1 MSTAF
6 PRTTTTKLAQLRAR
20 LAGAFSGDTATPGTV
35 SRIPSAGHCAAVAAV
50 VRAEFG
56 GQFVSTIVDAQ
67 SHWFNRIHVGGQS
80 FDVDLTGDQ
89 FGLGEIRIA
98 RAGNL
103 FPSSRV
109 RGVEELND
117 ETLRRARLLASRS
130 RIPTAGHKL
139 SVELMSRSEL
149 AVA

>member
-1 MSTAF
+1 MRS
-6 PRTTTTKLAQLRAR
+6 PYGAQLRVTLVR
-20 LAGAFSGDTATPGTV
+20 AFSSDTAAPGTV
-35 SRIPSAGHCAAVAAV
+35 SRVPSAGHCAAVAAV

-56 GQFVSTIVDAQ
+56 GDFLSTVVGGQ
-67 SHWFNRIHVGGQS
+67 SHWFNRIHVGGRS

-89 FGLGEIRIA
+89 FGLDEIRVA
-98 RAGNL
+98 RAGEL

-109 RGVEELND
+109 RTVEQLND
-117 ETLRRARLLASRS
+117 ETLRRARLLAVRS
-130 RIPTAGHKL
+130 GISAAEHKL

>member
-1 MSTAF
+1 MKAENL
-6 PRTTTTKLAQLRAR
+6 RTTMTKLAQLRAR
-20 LAGAFSGDTATPGTV
+20 LARAFSGDTAAAGTV

-56 GQFVSTIVDAQ
+56 GQFLSTIVDAQ
-67 SHWFNRIHVGGQS
+67 SHWFNRIDVGGQS

-89 FGLGEIRIA
+89 FGLDAIRIA
-98 RAGNL
+98 RAGEL
-103 FPSSRV
+103 FLSSRV
-109 RGVEELND
+109 RSVEQLND

-130 RIPTAGHKL
+130 GISTAEHRL
-139 SVELMSRSEL
+139 SVELLSRSEL